1 MASIDAQT
9 TQLTT
14 EPSTQLT
21 TQLTTEPSTTQS
33 GDLIENIIPKYFN
46 QLTSTLTNY
55 MNSPT
60 PEESDAQKTL
70 EMQAIQSE
78 QSMQAIQAMQAEQT
92 IQAMPAMPAMPE
104 MPAIQDSQIMQQMQ
118 QMTQD
123 TSLDT
128 IQQELDIKQEIQA
141 MYAKQEMEEMYAK
154 QKLEESQIMQ
164 AMQAMQAQAEQELQL
179 QSLQSLQSEQSLQS
193 SQSEQSEQSLQSE
206 QEHQMQFNLQN
217 NTINNVGYSRD
228 DIQNYRDN
236 MFDFIENINLTSS
249 NVGTDSVDKLNQL
262 QTSNNNEINGFNNK
276 TIGEVYDGLTKN
288 NSNTRNTC
296 VNTNCII
303 PANQDKLSKIE
314 SYLKDT
320 DKGKYFRHGTMYEND
335 GVQTGG
341 KFYENIE
348 GYDFKF
354 EDNMYYN

>member
-1 MASIDAQT
+1 
-9 TQLTT
+9 
-14 EPSTQLT
+14 
-21 TQLTTEPSTTQS
+21 
-33 GDLIENIIPKYFN
+33 
-46 QLTSTLTNY
+46 
-55 MNSPT
+55 
-60 PEESDAQKTL
+60 
-70 EMQAIQSE
+70 
-78 QSMQAIQAMQAEQT
+78 
-92 IQAMPAMPAMPE
+92 MPE

-141 MYAKQEMEEMYAK
+141 MYALDIKQEIQAMYAKQEMEEMYAK

-164 AMQAMQAQAEQELQL
+164 AMQAQAEQELQL
-179 QSLQSLQSEQSLQS
+179 QSLRSL
-193 SQSEQSEQSLQSE
+193 QSEQSEQSLQSE